1 MFKKTTTLF
10 FALSLAGCASI
21 VNGQNQ
27 SVSVNTFPETG
38 ASCQLSNDEGT
49 WFVPQTPGSVMLNRS
64 GSDLTVICK
73 KDPLSGTAVVSSHTK
88 GMAFGNI
95 IFGGVIGAA
104 VDAGNGAA
112 FDYPSLVNVEMAKG
126 GHMTIIKPEPATQN
140 SKKQYN

>member
-1 MFKKTTTLF
+1 MKKFLLTVVSML
-10 FALSLAGCASI
+10 ALSGCASI

-27 SVSVNTFPETG
+27 NVSINTFPETG
-38 ASCQLSNDEGT
+38 ATCQLNNDEGT
-49 WFVPQTPGSVMLNRS
+49 WFIPATPGSVMINRS

-73 KDPLSGTAVVSSHTK
+73 KEPVSGTAVVSSHTK

-95 IFGGVIGAA
+95 VFGGIIGAA

-126 GHMTIIKPEPATQN
+126 GHTTIIKPEPAPASN
-140 SKKQYN
+140 KKQYN